1 MLDFANKILAEK
13 PELHGRINYHH
24 SMIQEFKSSP
34 KYDLVFSNSLLHHLP
49 DPMVLWNKIK
59 EVSSPET
66 YIFIMDLLRPET
78 IEEAVKLKAL
88 YVRGEPEVLQK
99 DFYNS
104 LLAAFEIDEVREQLP
119 QAGLGKLEVQQITDR
134 HIIIFGQKS

>member
-1 MLDFANKILAEK
+1 
-13 PELHGRINYHH
+13 
-24 SMIQEFKSSP
+24 
-34 KYDLVFSNSLLHHLP
+34 
-49 DPMVLWNKIK
+49 
-59 EVSSPET
+59 
-66 YIFIMDLLRPET
+66 MDLLRPET

-104 LLAAFEIDEVREQLP
+104 LLAAFEIDEVREQLS

-134 HIIIFGQKS
+134 HIIVFGQK